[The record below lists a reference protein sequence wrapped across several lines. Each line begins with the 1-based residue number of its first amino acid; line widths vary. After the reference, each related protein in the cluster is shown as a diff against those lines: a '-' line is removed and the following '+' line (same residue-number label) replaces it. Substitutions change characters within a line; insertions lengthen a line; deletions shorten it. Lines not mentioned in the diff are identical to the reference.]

1 MLITCCAISNPS
13 LEFVAAPA
21 LKPAEVEID
30 PAQMQQYEKEL
41 AEAAA
46 APLPDEV
53 CHQFSVSVR
62 YMCSRCVLNRMTISR
77 GMLHYDLMIFDDV
90 SKYITV
96 DA

>member
-1 MLITCCAISNPS
+1 LHSFSSNPS

-53 CHQFSVSVR
+53 RILGSYAERFADLFICH
-62 YMCSRCVLNRMTISR
+62 YRMTTSR
-77 GMLHYDLMIFDDV
+77 GWCCHDLMIFDDV
-90 SKYITV
+90 SKYKTV
-96 DA
+96 NDYT

>member
-1 MLITCCAISNPS
+1 MLFCRNPS
-13 LEFVAAPA
+13 LEFVAAPP

-53 CHQFSVSVR
+53 CHSAEILTSPADFA
-62 YMCSRCVLNRMTISR
+62 NFT
-77 GMLHYDLMIFDDV
+77 G
-90 SKYITV
+90 
-96 DA
+96 

>member
-1 MLITCCAISNPS
+1 

-53 CHQFSVSVR
+53 RFAFAV
-62 YMCSRCVLNRMTISR
+62 ISR
-77 GMLHYDLMIFDDV
+77 GIRLLFFRVHRMTTSRGRPHHDLMIFDDV
-90 SKYITV
+90 SKYTTV
-96 DA
+96 YDYIWLFQG